1 MFQRSACVRSGGS
14 LRQCCV
20 FLQVP
25 FESELA
31 LGEASPSVVE
41 AVRRGFQA
49 GLHVAAGAILAL
61 PHRAGIGGTSVTDLG
76 PYVGPFG
83 CHFGVPWGSFPV
95 GILTPISVIKTTTR
109 NRPFV
114 ID

>member
-1 MFQRSACVRSGGS
+1 M
-14 LRQCCV
+14 RQCCV

-49 GLHVAAGAILAL
+49 GLHLAAGAILAL
-61 PHRAGIGGTSVTDLG
+61 PHRAAVGSTSVTDLG
-76 PYVGPFG
+76 PYMGPFG
-83 CHFGVPWGSFPV
+83 CHFGTTLGSFPV
-95 GILTPISVIKTTTR
+95 EILSPILVVKTTTR
-109 NRPFV
+109 SRPRLIKSLQKSEFASPK
-114 ID
+114 

>member
-49 GLHVAAGAILAL
+49 GLHVAASAILAL
-61 PHRAGIGGTSVTDLG
+61 PHRAAVGSTSVTDLG
-76 PYVGPFG
+76 PYMGPFG
-83 CHFGVPWGSFPV
+83 CHFGSTLGSFPV
-95 GILTPISVIKTTTR
+95 EILSPILVLNYDPKSAPT
-109 NRPFV
+109 N
-114 ID
+114 